1 MNVEL
6 KWKSFN
12 DENVSMLKNLFD
24 STVFSDVTLVTKDK
38 VLVNAHKFI
47 LSSRSKTFKNLLSI
61 QGSAS
66 HLTIECIR
74 SDVMMLLLEFMYT
87 GHTNIEQDKVGI
99 FIEAAR
105 YLELNTEI
113 RINEIDR
120 EKINFVKTETIES
133 DNSFHEEEETVLLMQ
148 MLN

>member
-24 STVFSDVTLVTKDK
+24 SKVFSDVTLVTKDK

-87 GHTNIEQDKVGI
+87 GHTNIEQEKVGI

-113 RINEIDR
+113 RINEKES
-120 EKINFVKTETIES
+120 EKINFVKKTSRQYSETLHWQS
-133 DNSFHEEEETVLLMQ
+133 Q
-148 MLN
+148 